1 MRAARI
7 ICRYVSNS
15 WPIAWLASGPP
26 IRNAAAN
33 SLRRATSNSAVTTA
47 QAIGDDRLQQSSR
60 GTVVPDSFTHGSS
73 AQRVQWLTTG
83 LKSGEVD
90 SCNTFAQ

>member
-1 MRAARI
+1 MREGI
-7 ICRYVSNS
+7 
-15 WPIAWLASGPP
+15 GHD
-26 IRNAAAN
+26 
-33 SLRRATSNSAVTTA
+33 RA
-47 QAIGDDRLQQSSR
+47 
-60 GTVVPDSFTHGSS
+60 SS